1 MCKVNAQKLSVFIP
15 LIAILQKNVLRFKK
29 IAQKLSFAGHWF
41 FATVQNNIAHLKSR
55 AENWLELSYCTH
67 MAATFEHQTQI
78 WKYIPSLSQGLIP
91 QWLYLFQSL
100 GCWWNNYFLQKNY
113 SCKKVYSLKA
123 LFFARWRIQIDW
135 KWREHAW
142 AFKISSIHYR
152 SFTDLILR
160 WLQWIYSIMI
170 YQTLFCNGFNGFI
183 SFQSLGYSWRNRIC
197 LRKVCCNEVVKAMK
211 KTANTMRQ
219 SLV

>member
-1 MCKVNAQKLSVFIP
+1 M
-15 LIAILQKNVLRFKK
+15 
-29 IAQKLSFAGHWF
+29 
-41 FATVQNNIAHLKSR
+41 
-55 AENWLELSYCTH
+55 
-67 MAATFEHQTQI
+67 
-78 WKYIPSLSQGLIP
+78 
-91 QWLYLFQSL
+91 
-100 GCWWNNYFLQKNY
+100 
-113 SCKKVYSLKA
+113 YSLKA

-152 SFTDLILR
+152 SFTGP
-160 WLQWIYSIMI
+160 YSAMASMDFTVSWF

-211 KTANTMRQ
+211 KNCKIQCDNHWFQVFNFWDVLFLGLNRTYQPFFNQLGSSHVTTCPVKTWSPYRQ
-219 SLV
+219 STERAPWSPRPGRHDRAPAQFAAPHRGESSPVACTSIQGTGSRSGRSLAPPPLLLWVAVMGK

>member
-15 LIAILQKNVLRFKK
+15 LIVILQKNVLCFKK

-41 FATVQNNIAHLKSR
+41 FATVQNNIAHLKSC

-67 MAATFEHQTQI
+67 MAATFEHQTEI

-100 GCWWNNYFLQKNY
+100 GCWWNNYFLQKNHF
-113 SCKKVYSLKA
+113 CKKCA
-123 LFFARWRIQIDW
+123 PWRLFFCKMKNSNWL
-135 KWREHAW
+135 KMAW

-160 WLQWIYSIMI
+160 WLQWIYHDLSDLILQWLQWI
-170 YQTLFCNGFNGFI
+170 YFFSELGIFMKESNLFAKGV
-183 SFQSLGYSWRNRIC
+183 L
-197 LRKVCCNEVVKAMK
+197 
-211 KTANTMRQ
+211 
-219 SLV
+219 